1 MAMLI
6 CLENQYAS
14 FASHMSPYLWVCS
27 GPNQKFGSSQ
37 RPVSSPTVVSA
48 LMSSLSFFDQLS
60 EDIVPQPA
68 VLKSVSET
76 LNSRTFWNMKDALK
90 ELLDVSIAIL
100 DCANTR
106 MQEHAAQRLKH
117 RLRRHFIC

>member
-1 MAMLI
+1 M
-6 CLENQYAS
+6 
-14 FASHMSPYLWVCS
+14 SHFELLSCALH
-27 GPNQKFGSSQ
+27 SSDC
-37 RPVSSPTVVSA
+37 A
-48 LMSSLSFFDQLS
+48 SLSFFDQLS